1 MTTLFVAS
9 AVSVLGALLLPLIFA
24 IFKRRGA

>member
-1 MTTLFVAS
+1 MSTLFVAS

-24 IFKRRGA
+24 IFKRRRA